1 MFRNRML
8 SIYLSR
14 LLLLCLSMALSYIF
28 VEAKTPFVPPSDA
41 NVFGHVVDKDT
52 GEHLP
57 GMTIQIE
64 GTLFGTTTDA
74 TGHYFLTNLK
84 PGKYTLIMRGVGYRA
99 QKKEVMVQSKKM
111 TEVNFD
117 AEPDVVRMDA
127 VVVTADRHETIRRLA
142 PTLVGVIDTKV
153 FNRTNSH
160 NLLQGLSFQ
169 PGLRVENNCQNCG
182 FNQVRINGLDGKYT
196 QILLDSRP
204 IFSALA
210 GIYGLEQIP
219 TSMVERIE
227 VVRGGGSALYGSSAI
242 GGVINIITKN
252 PSGNSVMV
260 DESMAFTGMK
270 KLDNNISFN
279 ASVVSNGGRSGAVFF
294 GQARY
299 RKGWDADG
307 DGFTELGNLDSRS
320 FGMRTY
326 YKTSSRS
333 QITGEI
339 HTIQEHRRGGDHFEL
354 PDHLAQISERL
365 DHSIYSG
372 NLKYEI
378 FSADLKHR
386 FSLFT
391 SAQSVTRHSFYGGT
405 GSWDGLG
412 EHDGEIGVGNPLK
425 SDAYG
430 TNFGIT
436 RGITSNSGL
445 QYTYDFSEFPLMPL
459 QLLVGVEHMYDFLRD
474 STPVRKWEPSKDAN
488 EKPVKDKDGNYI
500 SAFPDILQKL
510 NIWSQILQVEWKNE
524 MFSLLL
530 GGRLDEHSLVKNPI
544 FSPRATLRYNPIHD
558 VNLRFSYAKG
568 FRAPQLFDEEL
579 HVGFANG
586 EQKKIF
592 NNPNLKP
599 EESHSFTLSADMY
612 AHWGDFQG
620 NLLVEGFY
628 NRIRNIFVDE
638 ETDQIVQGFRYYNR
652 VNSKGANVYGVNLE
666 GRLAYKILQFQAG
679 MSIVSHKY
687 DLPIEW
693 GVYVKTTDNKSL
705 AEGGMPLVK
714 DGAVVNESQY
724 TQEMLRTPNLYGYF
738 SLNVEPIERFNIA
751 LTGNLFGKMKVP
763 HSIVFGGGAALSD
776 IQAKNDA
783 SKYDSYFE
791 KLGVDAENG
800 SRDIRIDRLEQSP
813 TMVEI
818 GAKVSYGIKLT
829 GTILELSLGMNN
841 IFNSF
846 QKDFDRGADRDSAYT
861 YGPLAPRTIMA
872 GLKFSF

>member
-1 MFRNRML
+1 M
-8 SIYLSR
+8 
-14 LLLLCLSMALSYIF
+14 
-28 VEAKTPFVPPSDA
+28 
-41 NVFGHVVDKDT
+41 VDKDT
-52 GEHLP
+52 KEHLP

-111 TEVNFD
+111 TEVNFE

-365 DHSIYSG
+365 DHSIYSC
-372 NLKYEI
+372 LLY
-378 FSADLKHR
+378 
-386 FSLFT
+386 T
-391 SAQSVTRHSFYGGT
+391 
-405 GSWDGLG
+405 
-412 EHDGEIGVGNPLK
+412 
-425 SDAYG
+425 SDA
-430 TNFGIT
+430 
-436 RGITSNSGL
+436 
-445 QYTYDFSEFPLMPL
+445 
-459 QLLVGVEHMYDFLRD
+459 
-474 STPVRKWEPSKDAN
+474 
-488 EKPVKDKDGNYI
+488 
-500 SAFPDILQKL
+500 
-510 NIWSQILQVEWKNE
+510 
-524 MFSLLL
+524 
-530 GGRLDEHSLVKNPI
+530 
-544 FSPRATLRYNPIHD
+544 
-558 VNLRFSYAKG
+558 
-568 FRAPQLFDEEL
+568 
-579 HVGFANG
+579 
-586 EQKKIF
+586 
-592 NNPNLKP
+592 
-599 EESHSFTLSADMY
+599 AD
-612 AHWGDFQG
+612 D
-620 NLLVEGFY
+620 
-628 NRIRNIFVDE
+628 
-638 ETDQIVQGFRYYNR
+638 
-652 VNSKGANVYGVNLE
+652 
-666 GRLAYKILQFQAG
+666 
-679 MSIVSHKY
+679 
-687 DLPIEW
+687 
-693 GVYVKTTDNKSL
+693 
-705 AEGGMPLVK
+705 
-714 DGAVVNESQY
+714 
-724 TQEMLRTPNLYGYF
+724 
-738 SLNVEPIERFNIA
+738 IA
-751 LTGNLFGKMKVP
+751 LV
-763 HSIVFGGGAALSD
+763 
-776 IQAKNDA
+776 
-783 SKYDSYFE
+783 
-791 KLGVDAENG
+791 
-800 SRDIRIDRLEQSP
+800 
-813 TMVEI
+813 
-818 GAKVSYGIKLT
+818 
-829 GTILELSLGMNN
+829 
-841 IFNSF
+841 
-846 QKDFDRGADRDSAYT
+846 
-861 YGPLAPRTIMA
+861 
-872 GLKFSF
+872 